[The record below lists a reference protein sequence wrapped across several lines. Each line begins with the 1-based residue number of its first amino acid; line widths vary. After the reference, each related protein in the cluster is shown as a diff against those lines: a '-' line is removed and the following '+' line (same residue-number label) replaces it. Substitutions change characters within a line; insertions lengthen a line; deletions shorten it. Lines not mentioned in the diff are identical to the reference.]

1 MTPMQDS
8 PTTHAIIHPP
18 PLVSLENIHLGF
30 RDREILSG
38 VNLQILPGERLVV
51 LGRSG
56 GGKSTLLRVILG
68 LLSPTTGTVRIH
80 GKDLAHMTGPELN
93 QIRQRIGMVYQSSA
107 LISSLSLEE
116 NLSLPLEELTSLP
129 PKKIHA
135 ICEEKLAL
143 VGLAGHAAKMPG
155 ELSGGMRKRAGLA
168 RALVMNPELLLLDEP
183 GAGLDPVISAVI
195 DELLL
200 RLSEQLHVTCVVVT
214 HELPSAFK
222 LATRIAMLDEG
233 RIRLS
238 DSPLAFR
245 RSRDPVIAEFLQSIH
260 APPVPD
266 AITTP

>member
-1 MTPMQDS
+1 
-8 PTTHAIIHPP
+8 
-18 PLVSLENIHLGF
+18 
-30 RDREILSG
+30 
-38 VNLQILPGERLVV
+38 
-51 LGRSG
+51 
-56 GGKSTLLRVILG
+56 
-68 LLSPTTGTVRIH
+68 
-80 GKDLAHMTGPELN
+80 MTGPELN

-129 PKKIHA
+129 PEKIHA